1 MGGTQFTIYTDG
13 ASRGNPGPAAI
24 AFVIQRK
31 GHPDIHFSE
40 AIGVATNNFAEYS
53 AMIKALATARD
64 LGAHSVKLH
73 SDSEL
78 MVRQLRGDY
87 RVRHPDI
94 IPLFEEARGIID
106 DIPHVEFVHVPRE
119 LNSIADRLG
128 NEALDGKPS
137 NSIVNEK
144 AAKPAAATKKST
156 SGIAEIVQLLDSFR
170 SRWKRPDGPTVE
182 AAWEELATL
191 LKKHKL
197 LKAPR
202 KKAKEP

>member
-1 MGGTQFTIYTDG
+1 MASTQFTIFTDG

-24 AFVIQRK
+24 AYVIQRK

-40 AIGVATNNFAEYS
+40 PIGIATNNFAEYS
-53 AMIKALATARD
+53 AMIKALAAARD
-64 LGAHSVKLH
+64 LGAESIKLH

-78 MVRQLRGDY
+78 MVKQLRGEY

-94 IPLFEEARGIID
+94 LPLYEEAREIIE

-119 LNSIADRLG
+119 MNSVADRLG

-137 NSIVNEK
+137 NTIHKPSAK
-144 AAKPAAATKKST
+144 APGATHPSPPEF
-156 SGIAEIVQLLDSFR
+156 AEVVQLLESLR
-170 SRWKRPDGPTVE
+170 NRWIRGDGPAVD
-182 AAWEELATL
+182 AAWDELATL

-197 LKAPR
+197 LKVPR
-202 KKAKEP
+202 KKTTGS